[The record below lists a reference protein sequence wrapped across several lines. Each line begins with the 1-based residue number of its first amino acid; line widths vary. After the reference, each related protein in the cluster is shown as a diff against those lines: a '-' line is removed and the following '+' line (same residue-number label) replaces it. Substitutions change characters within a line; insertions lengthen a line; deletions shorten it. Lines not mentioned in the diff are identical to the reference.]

1 MQTGMGVLALACV
14 LFGIVPQWLVTSV
27 ALPAARSMGFQPDM
41 NMTFLGLQTSSAGAP
56 VTAGAVIALLAL
68 AAAGVVYALTRRPTR
83 SGAAVFTGGDPL
95 PAANAIQVE
104 DFAEFVEDAFQ
115 PVLHAVNPDPLY
127 LQMWRGINGL
137 AQRLGG
143 SADRLEQRPYGF
155 LAAAAAVVV
164 LVIWLL

>member
-1 MQTGMGVLALACV
+1 M
-14 LFGIVPQWLVTSV
+14 LFGIVPQWLVTTV

-41 NMTFLGLQTSSAGAP
+41 NMTFLGLQTASAGAP

-68 AAAGVVYALTRRPTR
+68 AAAGVAYALTRRPTQ